1 MCFRYFKD
9 KSKLRW
15 IVCGFIDNEIKA
27 LNHNLLKLKLIK
39 QTKEI
44 IFCPELHI
52 VNPTLRTL
60 FIWALSM
67 AEFLTSEN
75 LIDLDDLSK
84 ALYNTQSTC
93 LSRKLTVSTKKRR
106 EMLSCL
112 YRL

>member
-1 MCFRYFKD
+1 
-9 KSKLRW
+9 
-15 IVCGFIDNEIKA
+15 
-27 LNHNLLKLKLIK
+27 
-39 QTKEI
+39 
-44 IFCPELHI
+44 
-52 VNPTLRTL
+52 
-60 FIWALSM
+60 M

-112 YRL
+112 NRL

>member
-1 MCFRYFKD
+1 
-9 KSKLRW
+9 
-15 IVCGFIDNEIKA
+15 
-27 LNHNLLKLKLIK
+27 
-39 QTKEI
+39 
-44 IFCPELHI
+44 
-52 VNPTLRTL
+52 
-60 FIWALSM
+60 M

-84 ALYNTQSTC
+84 ALYNAQSTC